1 MRRTGA
7 YARLEH
13 DRPTVGGGISDA
25 ISLRRSCDCVHRSVG
40 DSEVTADGG
49 RCGCLRAADARHQF
63 FDFLESDVLLVAHN
77 NRFDM
82 KMLQQECAKFD
93 CCFEPD
99 GVELC
104 DTLALSRHL
113 RPDLE
118 SHALGNLLEPLGVE
132 GVNSH
137 DALDDVM
144 ACAGVFFKLLS

>member
-1 MRRTGA
+1 MD
-7 YARLEH
+7 YLEEH
-13 DRPTVGGGISDA
+13 GIGPVDA
-25 ISLRRSCDCVHRSVG
+25 L
-40 DSEVTADGG
+40 
-49 RCGCLRAADARHQF
+49 HQF
-63 FDFLESDVLLVAHN
+63 FDFLGSDVLLVAHN

-104 DTLALSRHL
+104 DTLALSRYL
-113 RPDLE
+113 RPELE

-144 ACAGVFFKLLS
+144 ACAGVFFKLLT